1 MPGKISPEI
10 LSSAFGVTNRQDCQD
25 LTMVKLVLV
34 DRKATKIGNQSDRPL
49 GSPQRRKTRKLMIL
63 QEEEIQASI
72 TFKNIKIYSRSTQCN
87 HRKQGSSSNFYKSK
101 VSKLYKGKRHITT
114 ESTSFSELQ
123 NQQIPE
129 VKTGLTNPCNN
140 IGRPLSDSR
149 QLTTSFSTQ

>member
-1 MPGKISPEI
+1 MQRNHKK
-10 LSSAFGVTNRQDCQD
+10 QD
-25 LTMVKLVLV
+25 
-34 DRKATKIGNQSDRPL
+34 
-49 GSPQRRKTRKLMIL
+49 
-63 QEEEIQASI
+63 
-72 TFKNIKIYSRSTQCN
+72 
-87 HRKQGSSSNFYKSK
+87 SSSNFYKGK
-101 VSKLYKGKRHITT
+101 VSKLHKGKRHITT